1 MRFPSIRE
9 AADKARETLLRFP
22 LVLLA
27 AATAAGTALVMVE
40 RSSDAEDLL
49 HILFPALLGLPLLIA
64 IATRG
69 ERAAWSVRARW
80 ITGSAA
86 FVGLALYG
94 VWSMRWSDTV
104 LATRFVHLVIAFHLM
119 VAILPFLGTPAQ
131 RSFWQYNRLLFL
143 RFLTATLFS
152 GVLFAGLAIALVAID
167 NLLGIDID
175 EEMYVRLFIL
185 LGLVFHPWYFL
196 GGVPRDIPALEQRDD
211 YPGGLKIFA
220 QFILIPVVTVYLAI
234 LTAYL
239 VRILVTRTWP
249 SGWIGWLVSSVAAA
263 GTLALLLVHPVRER
277 ADSRWVDVYGRW
289 FYVVLLPSIAMLLMA
304 IWQRVDQYGFTERRY
319 FLAVLALW
327 LGGIAAYYAITGSRN
342 IRAIPAT
349 LCLVALFTFSGPWS
363 AYSVARLSQSGR
375 LRTLLERNEIL
386 VDGSLRPPPGD
397 VSFEDRREISATVR
411 YLIDTHGSASLARVQ
426 PALRDAADETRVDSF
441 PETPDHPVAR
451 TVVARIG
458 VEYVSRWQTPSPNV
472 EMVNFYTNPY
482 GTPIDVAGWDVVVRI
497 HLLQPFQVPM
507 GKDTLVF
514 GMQSQ
519 PQQLTVSLRGMQ
531 VVSVP
536 FEGLLERAR
545 EALLQPEQASPARVV
560 GIGPTR
566 PPLILDAEG
575 GGFRFRFQIINLS
588 GNLLDTGREVSAA
601 EADVLIARFPGG

>member
-9 AADKARETLLRFP
+9 AADEARETMLRFP

-27 AATAAGTALVMVE
+27 AATAALTALVMVE
-40 RSSDAEDLL
+40 RTGDAEDLL

-64 IATRG
+64 VATRG
-69 ERAAWSVRARW
+69 ERAGWSARGRW
-80 ITGSAA
+80 ITGTVA
-86 FVGLALYG
+86 FAGLALYG
-94 VWSMRWSDTV
+94 LWSTRWSDTV
-104 LATRFVHLVIAFHLM
+104 LATRFVHLVIAFHLL

-131 RSFWQYNRLLFL
+131 RSFWQYNRSLFL

-167 NLLGIDID
+167 NLLGIDVD
-175 EEMYVRLFIL
+175 EEMYVRLFIIL
-185 LGLVFHPWYFL
+185 ALVFHPWFFL
-196 GGVPRDIPALEQRDD
+196 GGVPRDIPALEQRED

-249 SGWIGWLVSSVAAA
+249 SGWIGWLVSSVATA

-327 LGGIAAYYAITGSRN
+327 LGGIALFYAMTGSRN
-342 IRAIPAT
+342 IRAIPMT

-363 AYSVARLSQSGR
+363 AYDVARSSQAGR
-375 LRTLLERNEIL
+375 LRGLLVRNQIMAA
-386 VDGSLRPPPGD
+386 GSLQRPGAD

-411 YLIDTHGSASLARVQ
+411 YLLDTHGSAALARVS
-426 PALRDAADETRVDSF
+426 PELREAADAAPTEPF
-441 PETPDHPVAR
+441 PDTPDHPVAR
-451 TVVARIG
+451 HVVARIG
-458 VEYVSRWQTPSPNV
+458 VAYVSRWQTPPTDV
-472 EMVNFYTNPY
+472 ELVNYYTNPY
-482 GTPIDVAGWDVVVRI
+482 GTPVDVAGWDVLVRM
-497 HLLQPFQVPM
+497 HLTQPFHVSV
-507 GKDTLVF
+507 GDDTLVF
-514 GMQSQ
+514 GPHSR
-519 PQQLTVSLRGMQ
+519 PQELSVSLRGQ
-531 VVSVP
+531 RLITLP

-545 EALLQPEQASPARVV
+545 EALIRPETPSPSRLV
-560 GIGPTR
+560 GVAPGR
-566 PPLILDAEG
+566 PPLVLEAEG
-575 GGFRFRFQIINLS
+575 GGFRFRFLIVNIS
-588 GNLLDTGREVSAA
+588 GNLRDTGREVHSA
-601 EADVLIARFPGG
+601 EADVLIARVAGR